1 MFTLKSEPSN
11 LFSRIILS
19 QAAFGVFGVAV
30 LIAMLFVAF
39 VGNVAEQDKLFGHR
53 QSAKTVKQK
62 PDNNGVVARNLTK
75 LGR

>member
-30 LIAMLFVAF
+30 LFAMLFFAF
-39 VGNVAEQDKLFGHR
+39 FGNVAEEDKLFGHR
-53 QSAKTVKQK
+53 QGAKTVKQK
-62 PDNNGVVARNLTK
+62 PVSDGVVAKNLTK
-75 LGR
+75 IGR

>member
-1 MFTLKSEPSN
+1 MFTLNSEPSN

-39 VGNVAEQDKLFGHR
+39 VGNVAEEDKLFGHR
-53 QSAKTVKQK
+53 QSAKTVKSK
-62 PDNNGVVARNLTK
+62 PSREGVVAKNLMK

>member
-39 VGNVAEQDKLFGHR
+39 VGNVAEEDKLFGRR
-53 QSAKTVKQK
+53 QSAKTVKSK
-62 PDNNGVVARNLTK
+62 PSPEGVVAKNLMK

>member
-19 QAAFGVFGVAV
+19 QATFGVFGVVV
-30 LIAMLFVAF
+30 LIAMLFFAF
-39 VGNVAEQDKLFGHR
+39 VGNVAEEDKLFGKL
-53 QSAKTVKQK
+53 QSAKAVESK
-62 PDNNGVVARNLTK
+62 PSPEAVAAKNLAK